1 MAEEYETAD
10 INTEDMEKKRFTR
23 FLRTVVIA
31 IACCGAFN
39 AAAATEVHVEQ
50 AGTLSS
56 LVTSVGKELKI
67 TGSIN
72 GTDVKFLRE
81 QMTTGTLATLDLS
94 EVKIVAGGEAY
105 YESYKTEADVIGKY
119 MFVNCK
125 KLRSITLPTSVYAIL
140 ERAFQYTALTKAD
153 IPNNVTRLGYG
164 AFSDCNSLTTIIIG
178 SHVANIEQGTFYN
191 SSVSLAYVKPM
202 TPPALGAYIFTTRP
216 TIRVYS
222 DALNDYKESSWA
234 QYGNIAGKLEN
245 VYPKEDDGSNAVNT
259 LRETFFEDAA
269 CTTLKAEYQA
279 MSDEELTAA
288 MTGAGMPDFMIP
300 IALKLKNQQWAS
312 YEQDFRIHSYSAYS
326 DASYWNSLLKSTGG
340 SYMGNPTGIYSED
353 TSPLY
358 VFVDEDVPSDAT
370 LYIAGCE
377 GNNVLTSA
385 KLGTKLTKG
394 LNIVTGQKNALYYI
408 LYTADTKSM
417 TKTLD
422 QWPPIKI
429 HIEGGKVNGYYD
441 VARHSD
447 DDYQALLKA
456 ATHECFTIRGGQ
468 SLFNFNTKTYK
479 SVWPKSID
487 KSICWFDSLTVW
499 EKELM
504 GFCESV
510 ASGRRAGAP
519 FCLTGGEAIFPIYY
533 NNPNFAIQGVE
544 ADAGWANSS
553 AYRTSYNSEGC
564 VSSAFCVTRNDLDDW
579 CAAHECGHN
588 NQGAISLEG
597 GTEVSNN
604 LFSNVIRYLDGLVTS
619 EGSSLS
625 VVMQEHARHEPF
637 YTRSLD
643 SQMRMYYQLYLYF
656 HQAQKNT
663 SFYPELFRELRR
675 DPLGTRYTDTKNTCL
690 KFVRK
695 VCELAQEDLTDFFT
709 AWGFFEPVTNL
720 KVNDYG
726 THTMTVTQTDI
737 NRTLAE
743 IGRYPKNRTL
753 LFIEDRVDYVLT
765 SGFLTTAGEKRRN
778 SDRVGKCGNLG
789 QFTTYRPGQCEPSN
803 YTYIQADSLY
813 AMSGTGGVGFLV
825 LNSKGKMVT
834 ASNAFSFSIP
844 TSAGDDFT
852 IYSVDA
858 DGTLRETTKAGEG
871 YQMVNLDK
879 AGTLADSLSDNVLK
893 ATISGKINGT
903 DIKYMRQLINE
914 GNLMAI
920 DLSNARII
928 LGGSAYYENYRTS
941 TNIIGNST
949 FYQCANLIS
958 IGLPT
963 TITSIAEHAFTKSG
977 IRALYVPDN
986 VTSIGLEAFG
996 DCGQLGIVVIGSKL
1010 KSIAQGVFYNSSVHD
1025 VYVKA
1030 LTPPSLGPYIFTSNP
1045 VIHVYAKALSA
1056 YQSSNWAQ
1064 YGTIVGDLD
1073 EHEDIINAVQQP
1085 CYDVSEAT
1093 SETIIYDLQGRR
1105 ISSYELRNL
1114 PKGIYIRGGKKF
1126 IVKP

>member
-1 MAEEYETAD
+1 
-10 INTEDMEKKRFTR
+10 MEKKRVNR
-23 FLRTVVIA
+23 FLRGVLTALV
-31 IACCGAFN
+31 CSCAFK
-39 AAAATEVHVEQ
+39 AVGATEVHVEK
-50 AGTLSS
+50 AGTLST
-56 LVTSVGKELKI
+56 LITSVGKELKV

-105 YESYKTEADVIGKY
+105 YENYKTEADVMGKY

-164 AFSDCNSLTTIIIG
+164 AFSDCSSLSTIVIG
-178 SHVANIEQGTFYN
+178 SRVANIEQGCFYN
-191 SSVSLAYVKPM
+191 SAVSLAYVKPM
-202 TPPALGAYIFTTRP
+202 TPPALGPYIFTTKP
-216 TIRVYS
+216 TIRVYT
-222 DALNDYKESSWA
+222 DAVNDYKDSNWA
-234 QYGNIAGKLEN
+234 QYGTIGGRLEN

-288 MTGAGMPDFMIP
+288 MTEAGMPDFMIP
-300 IALKLKNQQWAS
+300 IALKLKNQQWAA
-312 YEQDFRIHSYSAYS
+312 YEQDFRIHSYGAYS

-353 TSPLY
+353 TNPLY
-358 VFVDEDVPSDAT
+358 VFVDEDVPADAT

-377 GNNVLTSA
+377 GKNVLTGA

-394 LNIVTGQKNALYYI
+394 FNIVNGQKNVLYYI
-408 LYTADTKSM
+408 LYTADTKSK

-441 VARHSD
+441 VSRHSD
-447 DDYQALLKA
+447 SDYQALLRA
-456 ATHECFTIRGGQ
+456 ATHEFFTIRGGQ

-519 FCLTGGEAIFPIYY
+519 FCLRGGEAIFPIYY

-564 VSSAFCVTRNDLDDW
+564 VSSAFCVTRADLDDW

-588 NQGAISLEG
+588 NQGVISLEG

-619 EGSSLS
+619 EGSSLA

-637 YTRSLD
+637 YTRSLE

-656 HQAQKNT
+656 HQAQKNM

-675 DPLGTRYTDTKNTCL
+675 DPLGTRYSDTKNTCL

-720 KVNDYG
+720 TVNDYG
-726 THTMTVTQTDI
+726 THTMTVTQADI

-765 SGFLTTAGEKRRN
+765 SDFLTTAGKKRRN
-778 SDRVGKCGNLG
+778 SDRVGKCGNVG
-789 QFTTYRPGQCEPSN
+789 QFTTYLPGQCEPSS

-834 ASNAFSFSIP
+834 ASNAFNFSIP

-858 DGTLRETTKAGEG
+858 DGTLHETTKAGEG
-871 YQMVNLDK
+871 YQMVHLDA
-879 AGTLADSLSDNVLK
+879 AGTLPDLLSDNVLK
-893 ATISGKINGT
+893 ATIGGKINGT
-903 DIKYMRQLINE
+903 DIKYIRQLINE
-914 GNLMAI
+914 GNLMAV
-920 DLSNARII
+920 DLSDARVIS
-928 LGGSAYYENYRTS
+928 GGAAYYENYRTS
-941 TNIIGNST
+941 MNVIGSYA

-963 TITSIAEHAFTKSG
+963 TTTSIAEHAFTKSG
-977 IRALYVPDN
+977 LRELRVPDN
-986 VTSIGLEAFG
+986 VTSIGLESFG
-996 DCGQLGIVVIGSKL
+996 DCGQLGIVVLGSKL

-1030 LTPPSLGPYIFTSNP
+1030 LTPPSLGPYIFTSKP
-1045 VIHVYAKALSA
+1045 TIHVYAKSLSA

-1085 CYDVSEAT
+1085 QYDVAKAGDEGA
-1093 SETIIYDLQGRR
+1093 IYDLSGRKVYESMPPLGEGRR
-1105 ISSYELRNL
+1105 GSL
-1114 PKGIYIRGGKKF
+1114 PKGIYIRDGKKF

>member
-1 MAEEYETAD
+1 MA
-10 INTEDMEKKRFTR
+10 I
-23 FLRTVVIA
+23 V
-31 IACCGAFN
+31 ACCGTIKAM
-39 AAAATEVHVEQ
+39 AATEVHVEQ

-56 LVTSVGKELKI
+56 LVTSVGKELKV

-81 QMTTGTLATLDLS
+81 QMTTGTLATLDIS

-105 YESYKTEADVIGKY
+105 YENYKTSADVIGEY
-119 MFVNCK
+119 MFVRCN
-125 KLRSITLPTSVYAIL
+125 KLRTIALPTSVHAIL
-140 ERAFQYTALTKAD
+140 ERAFQYTSLTKAD
-153 IPNNVTRLGYG
+153 IPGNVTRLGYG
-164 AFSDCNSLTTIIIG
+164 AFSDCSALSTVIIG
-178 SHVANIEQGTFYN
+178 SHVKQIEQGCFYN
-191 SSVSLAYVKPM
+191 SSVSMAYVKPT
-202 TPPALGAYIFTTRP
+202 TPPALGPYIFTARP

-222 DALNDYKESSWA
+222 DVLNDYKDSDWA
-234 QYGNIAGKLEN
+234 QYGSIMGKLEN
-245 VYPKEDDGSNAVNT
+245 VYPKEDDGSGAVNS

-279 MSDEELTAA
+279 MTDEALTTA

-300 IALKLKNQQWAS
+300 IALKLKKQQWAA
-312 YEQDFRIHSYSAYS
+312 YEQDFRIHSYNAYS
-326 DASYWNSLLKSTGG
+326 DASYWNNLLKSTGG
-340 SYMGNPTGIYSED
+340 SYMGNPTGIYSESTD
-353 TSPLY
+353 PLY
-358 VFVDEDVPSDAT
+358 IFVDDDIPADAT

-385 KLGTKLTKG
+385 KVGTKLTKG
-394 LNIVTGQKNALYYI
+394 CNIVTGQKDALYYI

-417 TKTLD
+417 AKTLD

-429 HIEGGKVNGYYD
+429 HIEGGTVNGYYD

-447 DDYQALLKA
+447 RDYQALLKA
-456 ATHECFTIRGGQ
+456 ATHKCFTIRGGQ
-468 SLFNFNTKTYK
+468 SLFNFDTATYK

-510 ASGRRAGAP
+510 ASGRRAVAP
-519 FCLTGGEAIFPIYY
+519 FHLTGGEAIFPLYY

-564 VSSAFCVTRNDLDDW
+564 ISSAFCVTRADLDDW

-588 NQGAISLEG
+588 NQGVISLEG

-619 EGSSLS
+619 EGSPLS

-656 HQAQKNT
+656 HQAGKNT

-675 DPLGTRYTDTKNTCL
+675 DPLGTRYSDTKNTCL

-695 VCELAQEDLTDFFT
+695 VCALAQEDLTDFFT
-709 AWGFFEPVTNL
+709 AWGFFEPVKNL
-720 KVNDYG
+720 TVNDYG
-726 THTMTVTQTDI
+726 PHTMTVTQTDI
-737 NRTLAE
+737 NRTMAE
-743 IGRYPKNRTL
+743 IARYPKNRTL

-765 SGFLTTAGEKRRN
+765 RGFLTTAGEKRRN

-789 QFTTYRPGQCEPSN
+789 QFTTYRPGKCEPSS
-803 YTYIQADSLY
+803 YTYLQVDSLY
-813 AMSGTGGVGFLV
+813 AMSGSGGVGFLV
-825 LNSKGKMVT
+825 LDANGKMIT
-834 ASNAFSFSIP
+834 ASNALTFSVP

-858 DGTLRETTKAGEG
+858 DGTLHETTKAGDG
-871 YQMVNLDK
+871 FQMVNMPQGG
-879 AGTLADSLSDNVLK
+879 ALADSLSAQVLK
-893 ATISGKINGT
+893 AKVSGRINGT
-903 DIKYMRQLINE
+903 DIKYIRQLINE
-914 GNLMAI
+914 GNLMSL
-920 DLSNARII
+920 DLSDARVIS
-928 LGGSAYYENYRTS
+928 GGVAYYESYRTS
-941 TNIIGNST
+941 ANAISSHA
-949 FYQCANLIS
+949 FYQCTNLIH
-958 IGLPT
+958 IDLPST
-963 TITSIAEHAFTKSG
+963 VTSIADHAFTKSG
-977 IRALYVPDN
+977 IRELRVPDY
-986 VTSIGLEAFG
+986 VTSIGLESFG
-996 DCGQLGIVVIGSKL
+996 DCGQLGIVVLGSRL

-1030 LTPPSLGPYIFTSNP
+1030 TTPPTLGPYIFTSKP
-1045 VIHVYAKALSA
+1045 VIHVYAKSLSA
-1056 YQSSNWAQ
+1056 YQKSSWAQ
-1064 YGTIVGDLD
+1064 YGTLVGDLE
-1073 EHEDIINAVQQP
+1073 EHEDIINGI
-1085 CYDVSEAT
+1085 
-1093 SETIIYDLQGRR
+1093 ETVHNSPFSMQHDDAMYDLQGRR
-1105 ISSYELRNL
+1105 ISPQELRNL
-1114 PKGIYIRGGKKF
+1114 PKGVYIRGGKKF
-1126 IVKP
+1126 IGQGGF